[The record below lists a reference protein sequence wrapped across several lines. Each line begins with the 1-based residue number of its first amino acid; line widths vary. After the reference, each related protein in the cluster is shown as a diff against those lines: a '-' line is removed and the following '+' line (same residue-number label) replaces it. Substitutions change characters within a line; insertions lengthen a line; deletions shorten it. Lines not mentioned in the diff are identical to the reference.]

1 MSTWRHTV
9 VKKAPEENN
18 RVAMDNELEVS
29 ELEIKG
35 YPELFFSC
43 EIKYR

>member
-1 MSTWRHTV
+1 M
-9 VKKAPEENN
+9 VKKPPKENN
-18 RVAMDNELEVS
+18 HGATDNELEES